1 MSQKLTLLHDEEMI
15 AVSFYEDKVQLSFH
29 DYEIHVFAKLF
40 VKTHALFIH
49 PHHEGWRDALCE
61 QINQKVVSTRSDED
75 DVEIVFENKMA
86 LFVSRRAKDRD
97 KKFNYAMHFEILDV
111 CF

>member
-1 MSQKLTLLHDEEMI
+1 MSKKLSLLHDEEMI

-29 DYEIHVFAKLF
+29 DYEIHVFANLF
-40 VKTHALFIH
+40 VKKDARFIH
-49 PHHEGWRDALCE
+49 PHHEGWRDAVCE
-61 QINQKVVSTRSDED
+61 LINYKVIKTNSDED
-75 DVEIVFENKMA
+75 DVEIAFENKVS

-97 KKFNYAMHFEILDV
+97 PKFNYAMHFEIPDV